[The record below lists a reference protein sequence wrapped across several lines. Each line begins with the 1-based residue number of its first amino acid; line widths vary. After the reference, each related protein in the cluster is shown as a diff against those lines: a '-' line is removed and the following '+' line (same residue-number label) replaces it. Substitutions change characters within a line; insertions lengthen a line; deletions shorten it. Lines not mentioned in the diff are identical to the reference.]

1 MTTDFLFKDRN
12 VWNTPYTRES
22 KNGSCQHGFAKS
34 GAELQG
40 WAFGILLN
48 IIVNLSIRISKSPPS
63 ASPKPLYVI
72 LKKTKEM
79 KFIII
84 ILTVLFPFISKG
96 QTEFLDQ
103 IKIYKIKGT
112 VKMEEIINKLNNTSN
127 STLMRLLYGFL
138 ATLFGSQALIRS
150 DGVDKWT

>member
-79 KFIII
+79 KFIKYLIKNNAENK
-84 ILTVLFPFISKG
+84 VDSKG
-96 QTEFLDQ
+96 YT
-103 IKIYKIKGT
+103 
-112 VKMEEIINKLNNTSN
+112 
-127 STLMRLLYGFL
+127 
-138 ATLFGSQALIRS
+138 ALF
-150 DGVDKWT
+150 